1 MLIINKNT
9 TQTIVLTLT
18 EKSTLTS
25 PYYLFS
31 FTNDITQNTVNFLA
45 ADVSTAQERY
55 NEFYVTETS
64 GSTNYSSGTITLSP
78 TGTWSYRVF
87 EQSSSSNLNPLL
99 ADNQNPVEIGQV
111 RVIGTE
117 VTYTGYS
124 GQDNTIITYGTGS

>member
-45 ADVSTAQERY
+45 ADVSTAQE
-55 NEFYVTETS
+55 
-64 GSTNYSSGTITLSP
+64 
-78 TGTWSYRVF
+78 
-87 EQSSSSNLNPLL
+87 Q
-99 ADNQNPVEIGQV
+99 IGRAHV
-111 RVIGTE
+111 
-117 VTYTGYS
+117 
-124 GQDNTIITYGTGS
+124 